1 MGGPRPRYAA
11 ACIARA
17 IQRSPSHPRFRRAA
31 VLAAWQKA
39 RRRLPD
45 SRRLHRG
52 RRARARGYRTARSSR
67 RRHQHTI
74 AGRCC
79 AQSGIFGGKRH
90 VSKRMDALAGRI
102 RGTKGQRA
110 RDRRNRSRQN
120 HAAQSNAYAMRA
132 GGARHHRG
140 GGARTWHAQPCQP
153 RVAGDARRQH
163 GRQRRHRAV
172 AADMRDVA
180 YAAGPHCGG
189 RMQGRRNRGSAARAY
204 MYYITIIY
212 ITYIRME
219 NID

>member
-1 MGGPRPRYAA
+1 MGGSRPRYAA
-11 ACIARA
+11 TCIARA

-180 YAAGPHCGG
+180 YAAGPHYCG
-189 RMQGRRNRGSAARAY
+189 RSPRSRGTGYAAGYY